1 MGQTEKVAQVKVYE
15 FLCCMDEQYSLDAD
29 SLMFH
34 QPFVSIRVNKT
45 AKCGCVTVAFRFGS

>member
-1 MGQTEKVAQVKVYE
+1 
-15 FLCCMDEQYSLDAD
+15 MDEQYSLDAD

-45 AKCGCVTVAFRFGS
+45 AKCGRRYGGVSLWLLMA

>member
-1 MGQTEKVAQVKVYE
+1 
-15 FLCCMDEQYSLDAD
+15 MDEQYSLDAD